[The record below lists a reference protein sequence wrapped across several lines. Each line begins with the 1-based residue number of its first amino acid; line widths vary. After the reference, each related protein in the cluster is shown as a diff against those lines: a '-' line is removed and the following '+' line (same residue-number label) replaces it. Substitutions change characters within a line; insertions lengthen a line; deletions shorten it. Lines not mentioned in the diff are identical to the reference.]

1 MKSRFRRVLRKLG
14 TRFPYRNGIICEILG
29 KNKRIGIAGIFNF
42 DFKNNSIVQ
51 SKKVYININNEAKFF
66 ENLNIKEKGVD

>member
-1 MKSRFRRVLRKLG
+1 M
-14 TRFPYRNGIICEILG
+14 

-42 DFKNNSIVQ
+42 DFKNNNIVQ
-51 SKKVYININNEAKFF
+51 SKKVYINTNNEAKFF